1 MKENND
7 GIQIKGA
14 REHNLKNIDLFIPR
28 NKLTVIT
35 GISGS
40 GKSTIAFDTIY
51 AEGQRRYV
59 EGLSTYARQFLEQ
72 LKKPD
77 LDSITG
83 LSPTIS
89 IEQKTTVASP
99 RSTVGTITEIYDYFR
114 LLFSRIGKPVCPDHG
129 VELKKLDLE
138 RLIDEIMSLK
148 DGAKVHILA
157 PVVRNK
163 KGEFQK
169 EIDSWLKKGFVRA
182 KIDGEYYELENPP
195 KLLKTKTHNIELVI
209 DRLIIKKDLRPRL
222 TESLNVALKMAKGT
236 LAVENITDNKYNIY
250 SKDSSCPICQYS
262 PPDLEPRLFSF
273 NDPRGYCHT
282 CHGLGTIE
290 GEEIEELDEESE
302 EGDDV
307 FQEGDACPDCNGT
320 RLRKEALF
328 VLVDQKN
335 IHDITIL
342 PFDKMLAWIN
352 KLVLSDREKKI
363 LHKLIF
369 KINYKVSFLLRLGL
383 SHLSLSRSTRSLS
396 GGEAQRIRLANQLGS
411 PLVGVLYVLDE
422 PSIGLHARDH
432 HELLLALNELKDK
445 GNTIIVV
452 EHDEETIKAADYVVD
467 IGPRAG
473 KLGGEIMAHGTPI
486 EIERSKESLTGKY
499 LSRKSVAYALRPEKK
514 FSEFITI
521 DHATGNNL
529 KDVSIKIP
537 LHSMTTVTGVSGSGK
552 STLIIDTLYKY
563 LSNKFY
569 VRDYKPASFDKIS
582 GFEKLSGVIEINQ
595 KPIGRTPRSN
605 PSTYTGL
612 FSLVRDLFAQLPE
625 SRLRGYKPGRFSF
638 NVKGGRCEACQGGG
652 QVKVEMHFMADVYVQ
667 CDVCSGARYN
677 PETLSVKFKDKSIAD
692 VLAMNIAEAL
702 EFFDKQPYIKQKLEI
717 LNIVGLDYLTLGQ
730 SSITLSGGEAQRIKL
745 SKELSKK
752 RAGQILYILDE
763 PSTGLHFEDTKKLIE
778 LLHRLVDQGHTVLV
792 IEHNMDVIASS
803 DHIIDLGP
811 DSGEKGGELVA
822 EGHPNTVVKNK
833 KSYTGIFLK
842 KHLSGL

>member
-1 MKENND
+1 MDESKD
-7 GIQIKGA
+7 GILIKGA

-138 RLIDEIMSLK
+138 RLIDETLALK
-148 DGAKVHILA
+148 EGTKIHILA
-157 PVVRNK
+157 PVFKNK

-169 EIDSWLKKGFVRA
+169 EIEGWLKKGFVRA

-222 TESLNVALKMAKGT
+222 VESLNIALKMAKGT
-236 LAVENITDNKYNIY
+236 VAIENISENKYHIY
-250 SKDSSCPICQYS
+250 SKDSSCPVCQYS
-262 PPDLEPRLFSF
+262 PPEIEPRLFSF
-273 NDPRGYCHT
+273 NDPRGYCQT
-282 CHGLGTIE
+282 CHGLGTVE
-290 GEEIEELDEESE
+290 DEEAEEYDEDSEDAEALFE
-302 EGDDV
+302 EGDT
-307 FQEGDACPDCNGT
+307 CSDCKGS
-320 RLRKEALF
+320 RLRKEAMY
-328 VLVDQKN
+328 VLMNEKN
-335 IHDITIL
+335 IHQTSVL
-342 PFDKMLAWIN
+342 SFDKLLGWIN
-352 KLVLSDREKKI
+352 ELSLSEREKKI

-369 KINYKVSFLLRLGL
+369 KINYKVNFLLRLGL

-432 HELLLALNELKDK
+432 HELLTALNELKEK

-452 EHDEETIKAADYVVD
+452 EHDEETIMAADYVVD

-473 KLGGEIMAHGTPI
+473 KFGGDIMAHGTPQ
-486 EIERSKESLTGKY
+486 EIERASGSLTGRY

-514 FSEFITI
+514 FSEFLSIE
-521 DHATGNNL
+521 HATGNNL
-529 KDVSIKIP
+529 KDVSVKIP
-537 LHSMTTVTGVSGSGK
+537 MNAMTTITGVSGSGK
-552 STLIIDTLYKY
+552 STLIIDTLFKY

-569 VRDYKPASFDKIS
+569 VRDYRPAPFEKIS

-677 PETLSVKFKDKSIAD
+677 PETLNVKFKEKSIAD
-692 VLAMNIAEAL
+692 VLAMSIGEAL

-717 LNIVGLDYLTLGQ
+717 LNVVGLDYLTLGQ

-803 DHIIDLGP
+803 DHLIDLGP
-811 DSGEKGGELVA
+811 DSGEKGGEIVS
-822 EGHPNTVVKNK
+822 EGHPNIVMKNK

-842 KHLSGL
+842 KHLRS

>member
-1 MKENND
+1 MSENKD
-7 GIQIKGA
+7 GILIKGA

-114 LLFSRIGKPVCPDHG
+114 LLFSRIGRPVCPDHG

-138 RLIDEIMSLK
+138 RVIDETLALK
-148 DGAKVHILA
+148 EGTKVHILA
-157 PVVRNK
+157 PVFRNK

-169 EIDSWLKKGFVRA
+169 EIEGWLKKGFVRA

-222 TESLNVALKMAKGT
+222 VESLNIALKMAKGSV
-236 LAVENITDNKYNIY
+236 AIENITDGKYQSY
-250 SKDSSCPICQYS
+250 SKDASCPVCQYS
-262 PPDLEPRLFSF
+262 PPDIEPRLFSF
-273 NDPRGYCHT
+273 NDPRGYCQT

-290 GEEIEELDEESE
+290 DEEAEEYDEESDEGEVLYE
-302 EGDDV
+302 EGDL
-307 FQEGDACPDCNGT
+307 CPDCKGS
-320 RLRKEALF
+320 RLRNEAMY
-328 VLVDQKN
+328 VLVADQN
-335 IHDITIL
+335 IHNISVL
-342 PFDKMLAWIN
+342 AFDKLLPWIN
-352 KLVLSDREKKI
+352 KLSLTEREKKI
-363 LHKLIF
+363 LSKLIF
-369 KINYKVSFLLRLGL
+369 KINYKINFLLRLGL

-432 HELLLALNELKDK
+432 HELLLALSELKAK

-473 KLGGEIMAHGTPI
+473 KLGGDIMAHGTPA
-486 EIERSKESLTGKY
+486 EIERSPNSLTGKY
-499 LSRKSVAYALRPEKK
+499 LSRKTVAYALRPERK
-514 FSEFITI
+514 FNEFLSIEK
-521 DHATGNNL
+521 ATGNNL
-529 KDVSIKIP
+529 KNVSTEIP
-537 LHSMTTVTGVSGSGK
+537 LNAMTAVTGVSGSGK

-569 VRDYKPASFDKIS
+569 VRDYRPAPYGKIS

-612 FSLVRDLFAQLPE
+612 FSLIRDLFAQLPE

-667 CDVCSGARYN
+667 CDVCVGARYN
-677 PETLSVKFKDKSIAD
+677 PETLNVKFKEKSIAD
-692 VLAMNIAEAL
+692 VLAMNVGEAL

-717 LNIVGLDYLTLGQ
+717 LNVVGLDYLTLGQ

-803 DHIIDLGP
+803 DYIIDLGP
-811 DSGEKGGELVA
+811 ESGEKGGEIIS
-822 EGHPNTVVKNK
+822 EGHPNVVMKNK
-833 KSYTGIFLK
+833 NSHTGVFLK
-842 KHLSGL
+842 KHLKS

>member
-1 MKENND
+1 VADIKD
-7 GIQIKGA
+7 GITIKGA

-40 GKSTIAFDTIY
+40 GKSTVAFDTIY

-72 LKKPD
+72 LKKPE

-129 VELKKLDLE
+129 VELKKLDID
-138 RLIDEIMSLK
+138 RLVDETLALK
-148 DGAKVHILA
+148 EGTKIHILA
-157 PVVRNK
+157 PVIRNK

-169 EIDSWLKKGFVRA
+169 EIEGWLKKGFVRA
-182 KIDGEYYELENPP
+182 KIDGEYFELESPP
-195 KLLKTKTHNIELVI
+195 ALLKTKNHNIELVI

-222 TESLNVALKMAKGT
+222 VESLNIALKMAKGT
-236 LAVENITDNKYNIY
+236 VAIENISASDYHIY

-262 PPDLEPRLFSF
+262 PPDIEPRLFSF

-282 CHGLGTIE
+282 CHGLGTV
-290 GEEIEELDEESE
+290 EEEVEEDVEDDTEEESE
-302 EGDDV
+302 IYEEGDV
-307 FQEGDACPDCNGT
+307 CPDCKGS
-320 RLRKEALF
+320 RLRKEAMY
-328 VLVDQKN
+328 VLVDNQN
-335 IHDITIL
+335 IHSISIL
-342 PFDKMLAWIN
+342 PFDKMLLWIN
-352 KLVLSDREKKI
+352 KLKLSEREKKI

-369 KINYKVSFLLRLGL
+369 KINYKINFLLRLGL

-422 PSIGLHARDH
+422 PSIGLHAKDH
-432 HELLLALNELKDK
+432 HELLKALDELKNK
-445 GNTIIVV
+445 GNTIIIV
-452 EHDEETIKAADYVVD
+452 EHDEETIRAADYVVD

-473 KLGGEIMAHGTPI
+473 KFGGDIMAHGTPQ
-486 EIERSKESLTGKY
+486 EIERSSQSLTGKY
-499 LSRKSVAYALRPEKK
+499 LSGKVVAYALRPEKK
-514 FSEFITI
+514 FSEFLSVE
-521 DHATGNNL
+521 HATGNNL
-529 KDVSIKIP
+529 KDVSVKIP
-537 LHSMTTVTGVSGSGK
+537 LNSMTTVTGVSGSGK
-552 STLIIDTLYKY
+552 STLIVDTLYKY

-569 VRDYKPASFDKIS
+569 VRDYSPAPFKKIS

-652 QVKVEMHFMADVYVQ
+652 QIKVEMHFMADVYVQ

-677 PETLSVKFKDKSIAD
+677 PETLNVKFKDKSIAD
-692 VLAMNIAEAL
+692 VLAMSIGEAL
-702 EFFDKQPYIKQKLEI
+702 VFFDKQPYIKQKLEI
-717 LNIVGLDYLTLGQ
+717 LNVVGLDYLTLGQ

-752 RAGQILYILDE
+752 RAGQVLYILDE

-803 DHIIDLGP
+803 DHLIDLGP
-811 DSGEKGGELVA
+811 DSGEHGGELVA
-822 EGHPNTVVKNK
+822 EGHPNIVMKNK
-833 KSYTGIFLK
+833 NSYTGVYLK
-842 KHLSGL
+842 KHLRS

>member
-1 MKENND
+1 MNEYRD

-40 GKSTIAFDTIY
+40 GKSTLAFDTIY

-114 LLFSRIGKPVCPDHG
+114 LLFSRIGKPICPDHKT
-129 VELKKLDLE
+129 ELKKLDLD
-138 RLIDEIMSLK
+138 RLVDDLLSLK
-148 DGAKVHILA
+148 DGTKIHVLA

-169 EIDSWLKKGFVRA
+169 DFESWLKKGFVRA
-182 KIDGEYYELENPP
+182 KIDGEYYELENAP
-195 KLLKTKTHNIELVI
+195 KLLKTKTHNIDLVI

-222 TESLNVALKMAKGT
+222 IESLNIALKLAKGT
-236 LAVENITDNKYNIY
+236 LAIENLSEESYNIY

-262 PPDLEPRLFSF
+262 PPDIEPRLFSF
-273 NDPRGYCHT
+273 NDPRGYCQT
-282 CHGLGTIE
+282 CHGLGVVEDEYEEDADEEEEVDEVFEE
-290 GEEIEELDEESE
+290 GEI
-302 EGDDV
+302 
-307 FQEGDACPDCNGT
+307 CPDCEGS
-320 RLRKEALF
+320 RLRKEALY
-328 VLVDQKN
+328 VLVDDKN
-335 IHDITIL
+335 IHDISVL
-342 PFDKMLAWIN
+342 PFDQILEWLK
-352 KLVLSDREKKI
+352 KLKLSERETKI
-363 LHKLIF
+363 LSKLIF
-369 KINYKVSFLLRLGL
+369 KINYKISFLLRLGL
-383 SHLSLSRSTRSLS
+383 SHLSLARSTRSLS

-432 HELLLALNELKDK
+432 HELLSALSELKNK

-452 EHDEETIKAADYVVD
+452 EHDEDTIKSADFVVD

-473 KLGGEIMAHGTPI
+473 KLGGNIMAQGTPK
-486 EIERSKESLTGKY
+486 EIEQSPSSLTGRY
-499 LSRKSVAYALRPEKK
+499 LSRKTVSYSLREEKS
-514 FSEFITI
+514 FNEFIEI
-521 DHATGNNL
+521 KNATGNNL
-529 KDVSIKIP
+529 KNISVKIP
-537 LHSMTTVTGVSGSGK
+537 LNAMTAITGVSGSGK

-569 VRDYKPASFDKIS
+569 IRDYRPAPFKSIS

-612 FSLVRDLFAQLPE
+612 FSLIRDLFAQLPE

-667 CDVCSGARYN
+667 CEVCSGARYN
-677 PETLSVKFKDKSIAD
+677 PETLNIKFKDKSIAD
-692 VLAMNIAEAL
+692 VLQMSVAEAL
-702 EFFDKQPYIKQKLEI
+702 VFFDKQPYIKQKLEI
-717 LNIVGLDYLTLGQ
+717 LNTVGLDYLTLGQ

-792 IEHNMDVIASS
+792 IEHNLDVIASS

-811 DSGEKGGELVA
+811 ESGTRGGEVIA
-822 EGHPNTVVKNK
+822 EGHPNIVMKNK
-833 KSYTGIFLK
+833 NSYTGQFLK
-842 KHLSGL
+842 KHLKS

>member
-1 MKENND
+1 MKESAD

-114 LLFSRIGKPVCPDHG
+114 LLFSRIGKPVCPDHN

-138 RLIDEIMSLK
+138 RLIDELMSLK
-148 DGAKVHILA
+148 DGTKIHILA

-163 KGEFQK
+163 KGEFAK
-169 EIDSWLKKGFVRA
+169 EIEGWLKKGFVRA

-222 TESLNVALKMAKGT
+222 SESLNIALKMSKGSV
-236 LAVENITDNKYNIY
+236 AVENISEDKYNVY

-262 PPDLEPRLFSF
+262 PPDIEPRLFSF
-273 NDPRGYCHT
+273 NDPRGYCQT

-290 GEEIEELDEESE
+290 DEEIEEADEESDEGEEIFE
-302 EGDDV
+302 EGDT
-307 FQEGDACPDCNGT
+307 CPDCQGS
-320 RLRKEALF
+320 RLRKEAMY
-328 VLVDQKN
+328 VLVEEKN
-335 IHDITIL
+335 IHQISIL
-342 PFDKMLAWIN
+342 PFDKMIAWLKQL
-352 KLVLSDREKKI
+352 KLTERETKI
-363 LHKLIF
+363 LSKLIF
-369 KINYKVSFLLRLGL
+369 KINYKIDFLLRLGL

-432 HELLLALNELKDK
+432 HELLGALSELKDK

-452 EHDEETIKAADYVVD
+452 EHDEDTIKAADYVVD

-473 KLGGEIMAHGTPI
+473 KLGGDIMAHGTPE
-486 EIERSKESLTGKY
+486 EIERSSASLTGKY
-499 LSRKSVAYALRPEKK
+499 LSRKSVAYALRPEKN
-514 FSEFITI
+514 FSEFLTI
-521 DHATGNNL
+521 ENATGNNL
-529 KDVSIKIP
+529 KDVSVKIP
-537 LHSMTTVTGVSGSGK
+537 LNAMTSITGVSGSGK

-569 VRDYKPASFDKIS
+569 IRDYRPAPFKKIS

-667 CDVCSGARYN
+667 CDVCGGARYN
-677 PETLSVKFKDKSIAD
+677 PETLNVKFKDKSIAD
-692 VLAMNIAEAL
+692 VLNMNVAEAL

-803 DHIIDLGP
+803 DHLVDLGP
-811 DSGEKGGELVA
+811 ESGDKGGELVA
-822 EGHPNTVVKNK
+822 EGHPNIVMKNK
-833 KSYTGIFLK
+833 NSHTGVFLK
-842 KHLSGL
+842 KHLKS

>member
-1 MKENND
+1 MKEKD
-7 GIQIKGA
+7 GILIKGA

-99 RSTVGTITEIYDYFR
+99 RSTVGTITELYDYLR
-114 LLFSRIGKPVCPDHG
+114 LLFSKVGRPVCPDHG
-129 VELKKLDLE
+129 IELKKLDLD
-138 RLIDEIMSLK
+138 RLMDETLALK
-148 DGAKVHILA
+148 EGTKIHILA

-169 EIDSWLKKGFVRA
+169 EIESWLKKGFVRA
-182 KIDGEYYELENPP
+182 KIDGEYYELETPP

-209 DRLIIKKDLRPRL
+209 DRLIIKKDLRARL
-222 TESLNVALKMAKGT
+222 IESANIALKMAKGS
-236 LAVENITDNKYNIY
+236 LAIENITESKYNIY

-262 PPDLEPRLFSF
+262 PPDIEPRLFSF
-273 NDPRGYCHT
+273 NDPRGYCQT

-290 GEEIEELDEESE
+290 GEDVERLDDEDEDDSDIFE
-302 EGDDV
+302 EGDI
-307 FQEGDACPDCNGT
+307 CPDCKGS
-320 RLRKEALF
+320 RLRREALY
-328 VLVDQKN
+328 VLVNDQN
-335 IHDITIL
+335 IHNVSIL
-342 PFDKMLAWIN
+342 SFDKILTWITG
-352 KLVLSDREKKI
+352 LDLSEREKKI

-369 KINYKVSFLLRLGL
+369 KINYKVDFLLRLGL

-422 PSIGLHARDH
+422 PSIGLHSRDH
-432 HELLLALNELKDK
+432 QELLKALSELKDK
-445 GNTIIVV
+445 GNTIIIV
-452 EHDEETIKAADYVVD
+452 EHDEETIRAADYVVD

-473 KLGGEIMAHGTPI
+473 KFGGNIMAHGTPE
-486 EIERSKESLTGKY
+486 EIERSSTSLTGKY
-499 LSRKSVAYALRPEKK
+499 LSRKSVAYSLRPEKK
-514 FSEFITI
+514 FSEFLSI
-521 DHATGNNL
+521 DGATGNNL
-529 KDVSIKIP
+529 KDISVKIP
-537 LHSMTTVTGVSGSGK
+537 LNSMTSITGVSGSGK
-552 STLIIDTLYKY
+552 STLIVDTLYKY

-569 VRDYKPASFDKIS
+569 IRDYKPAPFKKIS

-677 PETLSVKFKDKSIAD
+677 PETLSVKFKEKSIAD
-692 VLAMNIAEAL
+692 VLAMSIGEAL

-752 RAGQILYILDE
+752 RAGQVLYILDE
-763 PSTGLHFEDTKKLIE
+763 PSTGLHFEDIKKLVE

-792 IEHNMDVIASS
+792 IEHNMDLIASS
-803 DHIIDLGP
+803 DYLLDLGP
-811 DSGEKGGELVA
+811 DSGEHGGSIVA
-822 EGHPNTVVKNK
+822 EGHPNHVMKNK
-833 KSYTGIFLK
+833 NSYTGIFLK
-842 KHLSGL
+842 KHLS

>member
-1 MKENND
+1 MMENKD
-7 GIQIKGA
+7 GIFVKGA

-99 RSTVGTITEIYDYFR
+99 RSTAGTITEIYDYFR

-129 VELKKLDLE
+129 VELKKLDLD
-138 RLIDEIMSLK
+138 RLIDDVLNLK
-148 DGAKVHILA
+148 DGTKIHILA

-169 EIDSWLKKGFVRA
+169 EIEGWLKKGFVRA

-209 DRLIIKKDLRPRL
+209 DRLIIKKDLKPRL
-222 TESLNVALKMAKGT
+222 TESLNIALKMAKGT
-236 LAVENITDNKYNIY
+236 VAIENVSEEKYNIY
-250 SKDSSCPICQYS
+250 SKDASCPICQYS
-262 PPDLEPRLFSF
+262 PPDIEPRLFSF
-273 NDPRGYCHT
+273 NDPRGYCQT

-290 GEEIEELDEESE
+290 DEEIEVSDEESE
-302 EGDDV
+302 EGEEIYE
-307 FQEGDACPDCNGT
+307 EGDVCPDCDGS
-320 RLRKEALF
+320 RLRQEAMF
-328 VLVDQKN
+328 VLVEEKN
-335 IHDITIL
+335 IHQISTL
-342 PFDKMLAWIN
+342 PFDKMLAWVKQLTLSERETKILS
-352 KLVLSDREKKI
+352 KLV
-363 LHKLIF
+363 F

-432 HELLLALNELKDK
+432 HELLAALSELKDK

-473 KLGGEIMAHGTPI
+473 KLGGDIMAHGTPE
-486 EIERSKESLTGKY
+486 EIERSPKSLTGKY

-521 DHATGNNL
+521 ENATGNNL
-529 KDVSIKIP
+529 KDVSVKIP
-537 LHSMTTVTGVSGSGK
+537 LNAMTSVTGVSGSGK

-569 VRDYKPASFDKIS
+569 IRDYKPAPFKHIS

-612 FSLVRDLFAQLPE
+612 FSLIRDLFAQLPE

-667 CDVCSGARYN
+667 CDVCGGSRYN
-677 PETLSVKFKDKSIAD
+677 PETLNIKFKDKSIAD
-692 VLAMNIAEAL
+692 VLAMNVSEAL

-778 LLHRLVDQGHTVLV
+778 LLHRLVDQSHTVLV

-803 DHIIDLGP
+803 DRLIDLGP
-811 DSGEKGGELVA
+811 ESGDKGGELVA
-822 EGHPNTVVKNK
+822 EGHPNTVMKNK
-833 KSYTGIFLK
+833 SSHTGVFLK
-842 KHLSGL
+842 KHLTGL